1 MLDHIPETPSIKHCK
16 TYVEKWHN
24 TQTYEETDNALHL
37 LFIELFPNN
46 DSMSGVL
53 LKTSALNDFY
63 TTNIFNTYAVAEHI
77 CKLRIDDRLRAGDL
91 KLIEE
96 IARVELP
103 GNRMR
108 RFYSFAS
115 KYCSHHQ
122 PEKYAIYD
130 SYVDEMLR
138 YFRDADKFAEFSN
151 NNLRQYKLFMEAIE
165 QFQDYYH
172 LEGFTLRDIDR
183 YLWQLGKECIHH
195 QQPKG
200 AKRNPDSSS
209 EFSS

>member
-115 KYCSHHQ
+115 
-122 PEKYAIYD
+122 
-130 SYVDEMLR
+130 
-138 YFRDADKFAEFSN
+138 
-151 NNLRQYKLFMEAIE
+151 
-165 QFQDYYH
+165 
-172 LEGFTLRDIDR
+172 
-183 YLWQLGKECIHH
+183 
-195 QQPKG
+195 
-200 AKRNPDSSS
+200 
-209 EFSS
+209 

>member
-77 CKLRIDDRLRAGDL
+77 CKLRIDDRLRAGEL

-151 NNLRQYKLFMEAIE
+151 NNLRQYKLFHGGHRTVPGLLSFGRIHSE
-165 QFQDYYH
+165 
-172 LEGFTLRDIDR
+172 R
-183 YLWQLGKECIHH
+183 YRSISLAARQRMHPPPAAE
-195 QQPKG
+195 
-200 AKRNPDSSS
+200 RR
-209 EFSS
+209 